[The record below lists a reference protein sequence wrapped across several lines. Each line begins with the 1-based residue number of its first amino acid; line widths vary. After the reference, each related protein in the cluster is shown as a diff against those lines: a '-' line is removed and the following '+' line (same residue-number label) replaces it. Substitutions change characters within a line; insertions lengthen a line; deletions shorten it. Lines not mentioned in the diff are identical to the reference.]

1 MEILYLTINEMLKFV
16 PKTVFVMF
24 CSLTITYFII
34 KNGFLSYLCKISRPV
49 TYFLKLPEQAAATS
63 VLAFGSVLSAN
74 IMLSEFYQKNII
86 SEEEAYLGALLNG
99 ISVTVK
105 EIFTYQFPVIMPIL
119 GFKAGLIYFLCFTSA
134 AVIKYFY
141 IYFYLRFS
149 KGNNKIKNDFIQLN
163 EPKSEIE
170 LSYKKQIKTFLKLSA
185 VYISVTFLI
194 LFALNAGL
202 TVYFEKAVKP
212 INEFLMLPSVLA
224 VPVSIFIFSPVAGAS
239 AIGSLLTKNT
249 ISDIDAALAI
259 ILGSLLLLPL
269 YTLRGNMSRSVSI
282 FGTKLGIKIVT
293 TSTAL
298 TMLSRLIFIVII
310 LIYKGV
316 IKL

>member
-1 MEILYLTINEMLKFV
+1 METLQITINEMLKFV

-24 CSLTITYFII
+24 CSLTVTYLII
-34 KNGFLSYLCKISRPV
+34 KNGFLSYLGKISRPV
-49 TYFLKLPEQAAATS
+49 TYFLKLPEQAAAAS
-63 VLAFGSVLSAN
+63 VLAFGSALSAN
-74 IMLSEFYQKNII
+74 VMLSEFHQKKII

-99 ISVTVK
+99 ASVTVK

-119 GFKAGLIYFLCFTSA
+119 GLKAGLIYFLCFTSA

-141 IYFYLRFS
+141 IYLYLRFS
-149 KGNNKIKNDFIQLN
+149 KSNDRIKNDFIQLN
-163 EPKSEIE
+163 DPKPEIE
-170 LSYKKQIKTFLKLSA
+170 LSCQKQLKTFLKLSA
-185 VYISVTFLI
+185 VYISVTFMI

-212 INEFLMLPSVLA
+212 INEFLRLPSVLA
-224 VPVSIFIFSPVAGAS
+224 LPVSTFIFSPVAGAS

-249 ISDIDAALAI
+249 ISAIDAALAV
-259 ILGSLLLLPL
+259 ILGSLLLIPL
-269 YTLRGNMSRSVSI
+269 YTLRGSMSRSISI
-282 FGTKLGIKIVT
+282 FGTKLGVKIAT

-298 TMLSRLIFIVII
+298 TMLSRLIFIVLI